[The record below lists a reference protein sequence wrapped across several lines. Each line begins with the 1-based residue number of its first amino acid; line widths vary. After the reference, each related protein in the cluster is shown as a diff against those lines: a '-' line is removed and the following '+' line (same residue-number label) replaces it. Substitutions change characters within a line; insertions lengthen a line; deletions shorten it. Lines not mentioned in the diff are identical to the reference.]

1 MVVRLSAVAL
11 TALFAAGVVFAQ
23 QRNYLLAEIENGGR
37 IYQAN
42 CAGCHGAE
50 GDGVAGT
57 NFGTGRIRRASSDDD
72 LVRIIIGGIPGTP
85 MPPSNFSEGQAATIV
100 AYLRSMATA
109 APGTTSATATTA
121 TAGAAKSAPASGDV
135 SRGRSVLEG
144 KGQCLTCHS
153 VNGSGSRVGPN
164 LTDIGA
170 VRRSSELERSLLE
183 PDAEI
188 RAENRTVRAVTR
200 DGATIT
206 GRLLNQD
213 SFTLQLLDAAN
224 ERLVSI
230 AKANLREYAVLRN
243 SPMPSYR
250 DKLSAQE
257 LADVVSYLASLKGRQ

>member
-1 MVVRLSAVAL
+1 MIVRLSAAVL
-11 TALFAAGVVFAQ
+11 TGLCAAATLFAQ
-23 QRNYLLAEIENGGR
+23 QRTYIPAEIENGGR

-42 CAGCHGAE
+42 CAGCHGPD
-50 GDGVAGT
+50 GDGVAGS
-57 NFGTGRIRRASSDDD
+57 NFGTGQIRRASSDDD

-109 APGTTSATATTA
+109 ATPVTST
-121 TAGAAKSAPASGDV
+121 TAGARSAQAAADAG
-135 SRGRSVLEG
+135 RGRSVFEG

-153 VNGSGSRVGPN
+153 VNGAGSRVGPT

-170 VRRSSELERSLLE
+170 VRRSGELERSLLE

-188 RAENRTVRAVTR
+188 RAENRSVRATTR
-200 DGATIT
+200 DGAIIT

-224 ERLVSI
+224 EHLVTIDKS
-230 AKANLREYAVLRN
+230 NLREYAVLSN

-250 DKLSAQE
+250 DKLSTQE
-257 LADVVSYLASLKGRQ
+257 LADIVSYLATLKGRQ

>member
-1 MVVRLSAVAL
+1 MVVRLSVAAL
-11 TALFAAGVVFAQ
+11 TVLLAAGVVSAQ
-23 QRNYLLAEIENGGR
+23 QRVYIPAEIENGAWV
-37 IYQAN
+37 YQAN
-42 CAGCHGAE
+42 CAVCHGAD

-57 NFGTGRIRRASSDDD
+57 NFGVGRIRRASSDDE

-100 AYLRSMATA
+100 AYLRSMATI
-109 APGTTSATATTA
+109 ATAAA
-121 TAGAAKSAPASGDV
+121 TADAG
-135 SRGRSVLEG
+135 RGRTIFES

-153 VNGSGSRVGPN
+153 VNGNGARVGPS

-170 VRRSSELERSLLE
+170 VRRSNELERSLLE

-188 RAENRTVRAVTR
+188 RAENRSVRAVTR

-213 SFTLQLLDAAN
+213 SFSLQLLDAAN
-224 ERLVSI
+224 DRLVSV
-230 AKANLREYAVLRN
+230 AKSNLREYAVLRN

-250 DKLSAQE
+250 DKLSPQE

>member
-1 MVVRLSAVAL
+1 MVVRLSAVVLAGL
-11 TALFAAGVVFAQ
+11 CAAGVVFAQ
-23 QRNYLLAEIENGGR
+23 ERIYIPAEIENGGR
-37 IYQAN
+37 VYQAN
-42 CAGCHGAE
+42 CAGCHGAD

-57 NFGTGRIRRASSDDD
+57 NFGAGRIRRASSDDE
-72 LVRIIIGGIPGTP
+72 LVRIIVGGIPGTP

-100 AYLRSMATA
+100 AYLRSMS
-109 APGTTSATATTA
+109 TSATGPST
-121 TAGAAKSAPASGDV
+121 GARNAPAAGDAG
-135 SRGRSVLEG
+135 RGRSVFDG

-183 PDAEI
+183 PDVEI
-188 RAENRTVRAVTR
+188 RAENRSVRAVTR

-224 ERLVSI
+224 ERLVSVS
-230 AKANLREYAVLRN
+230 KSNLREYAILGN

-250 DKLSAQE
+250 DTLSAQE
-257 LADVVSYLASLKGRQ
+257 LADVVGYLASLKGRQ